1 MKENGDNVVAM
12 LAADMIGYRDM
23 SPAGRNVQIGLPNR
37 YHDPDLTT
45 LVQVPVLHGIR
56 SPPHSPQ

>member
-45 LVQVPVLHGIR
+45 LVQVPVLHGI
-56 SPPHSPQ
+56 Q